1 MDDETFNNE
10 ILRYLYP
17 EISFAPFRIQNMNL
31 TGDGLPQL
39 YANLNPNRMF
49 KKGGPVDKYSG
60 LGYKLR

>member
-1 MDDETFNNE
+1 
-10 ILRYLYP
+10 
-17 EISFAPFRIQNMNL
+17 MNL